1 MRLSRAGVE
10 RREAP
15 GPTLLGQRAR
25 KRQPLVTG
33 DLPWRAAGPIARLRR
48 TPHQRPRR
56 FPVLHSPFGE
66 TEKGTTARAAP
77 QTIRAAE
84 RWLSVL
90 AAPIRPQRIS
100 LKRLARK
107 SPEKIDDARHQ
118 MDS

>member
-15 GPTLLGQRAR
+15 GPTRPKAATPGNRGPAVAR
-25 KRQPLVTG
+25 GGADRKAPQDASPASKA
-33 DLPWRAAGPIARLRR
+33 LPGAP
-48 TPHQRPRR
+48 
-56 FPVLHSPFGE
+56 FPFGE
-66 TEKGTTARAAP
+66 TKKGTTARAAP

-100 LKRLARK
+100 LKRRARK